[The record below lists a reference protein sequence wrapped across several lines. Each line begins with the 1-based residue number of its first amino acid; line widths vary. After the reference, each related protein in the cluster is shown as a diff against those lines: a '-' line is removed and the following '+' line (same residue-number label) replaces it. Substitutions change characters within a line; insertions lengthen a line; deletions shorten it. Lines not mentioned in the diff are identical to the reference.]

1 MKTTGA
7 QRILALATAAVAV
20 AVLPARAA
28 GESELRA
35 VRGTTGYEASS
46 TAPFTRVFGHIVLSD
61 DAIAIT
67 RPASNALI
75 VLPDSSEVALGPN
88 ADVRVGA
95 FRDATADTP
104 TTLTLRG
111 GALRFDV
118 RHPAGGRAN
127 YRFETTTSQIAVR
140 GTIGLYAT
148 GPNGDVVSCLAC
160 APGDVVVTV
169 GAQTYTLVTGQ
180 TLTISL
186 AGLVTTAAATVA
198 AQTFA
203 GTGLATDASAA
214 TPFTGSAGVASAGA
228 AAVPAAVYPVA
239 GAAFAAG
246 AAAAITSANSHAA
259 TPQITPATAPVTK
272 PTPMPTQAP
281 TPSVGNGNATLTG
294 VARKR

>member
-1 MKTTGA
+1 VK
-7 QRILALATAAVAV
+7 RILALAAAAVVV

-35 VRGTTGYEASS
+35 VRGTTGYEMNAD
-46 TAPFTRVFGHIVLSD
+46 APFTRVFGHIVLSD

-67 RPASNALI
+67 RPASNALL
-75 VLPDSSEVALGPN
+75 VLPDSSEVALGAN

-104 TTLTLRG
+104 TTLTLRS

-118 RHPAGGRAN
+118 RHPAGGRSN

-160 APGDVVVTV
+160 TPGDVVVTV

-186 AGLVTTAAATVA
+186 AGLVTMAATTAA

-203 GTGLATDASAA
+203 GTGLATEANAA
-214 TPFTGSAGVASAGA
+214 TPFTGSIGVASAGA

-246 AAAAITSANSHAA
+246 AAAAVTSANSSHAPAIA
-259 TPQITPATAPVTK
+259 TPQTAPTTAPVTK
-272 PTPMPTQAP
+272 PTPTPTQAP